1 MGLDKKEKKK
11 LRKKH
16 EHNILLLLVATVLL
30 LGIIFILI
38 LPNDE
43 KWVQNGNKISKKDET
58 YNIGD
63 YYQYDATND
72 NQIKGLTDVKWKVMG
87 VDEKGNLLI
96 VSASSVETIT
106 LGKKDDVEKTQKD
119 YKEGIE
125 KINTIAEKYG
135 SGTNALGARSITIE
149 DINKITKYDLNELD
163 QYGLTTTY
171 YWGNESNP
179 KSKTENQEIYDIKI
193 PHNNKFIW
201 FDEETDKW
209 MSSTKDPSKN
219 YDTLEEIVTLK
230 TNHIAYNNYRYDETI
245 KGNRD
250 YMDSTTPEYKM
261 LFLEDNGEKSNYWT
275 TDRYVIAIERYAS
288 FGYNT
293 IKGADVNYNTLIYS
307 SGNLYEITAGVRVVV
322 TID

>member
-11 LRKKH
+11 LRKKR

-106 LGKKDDVEKTQKD
+106 LGKKDDVEKTKKD
-119 YKEGIE
+119 YEEATSKLNQIS
-125 KINTIAEKYG
+125 EKYG
-135 SGTNALGARSITIE
+135 SGKNALGARSITLE
-149 DINKITKYDLNELD
+149 DINKITKYDTKYTIN
-163 QYGLTTTY
+163 YGKEVTY
-171 YWGNESNP
+171 YWGPNGTLQAQIENNEI
-179 KSKTENQEIYDIKI
+179 TDIKVA
-193 PHNNKFIW
+193 HNNEFYWYNK
-201 FDEETDKW
+201 DENKW
-209 MSSTKDPSKN
+209 ITNTRDNTLTYEEPQKITTQKN
-219 YDTLEEIVTLK
+219 ELMMYSNSLYDGEQEAEPALLEPNSL
-230 TNHIAYNNYRYDETI
+230 
-245 KGNRD
+245 
-250 YMDSTTPEYKM
+250 EYK
-261 LFLEDNGEKSNYWT
+261 LIYQEDNGDTSNYWLSNQVINA
-275 TDRYVIAIERYAS
+275 TDRYLGH
-288 FGYNT
+288 GYNVVRGDS
-293 IKGADVNYNTLIYS
+293 INYSNI
-307 SGNLYEITAGVRVVV
+307 LYFNGSIFEITAGVRVVV